1 MKLGTKIIIV
11 GFILSAV
18 GVVGIEVIS
27 QSLSHEPRNLS
38 DIPLWVGLVS
48 DMFNYLVFVG
58 IIITI
63 VSFIVRMKRYRGG
76 MEDMKK

>member
-1 MKLGTKIIIV
+1 MIIV

-18 GVVGIEVIS
+18 GVIAIEVTA

-48 DMFNYLVFVG
+48 DMPNYLVFVG
-58 IIITI
+58 IIAAI
-63 VSFIVRMKRYRGG
+63 VGFIIRKKRYRGG
-76 MEDMKK
+76 MEDIRK